1 MHKDYTDGMQE
12 YLLFEM
18 KILHLLTVVCDVPR
32 SSVNKLFS
40 VLAFHSLENWLL
52 GRWNAMLGGTY
63 ILAAQWDP
71 FLPHAV
77 ILDTWNLSPLA
88 QAHLEHQ
95 ECSLFLLS
103 FSPSFS
109 LPLPFMGSGMEVAIP
124 LCLFL
129 SRNLFMCRIFL
140 KLMGLLIH
148 FSFWIPC
155 SCLWRAE
162 ASLTWLFLP
171 SCFPVFYS
179 ESCASEFKKCSLR
192 LLNSLGPTLQ
202 FRCWNASPL

>member
-12 YLLFEM
+12 YFLFEM
-18 KILHLLTVVCDVPR
+18 KIFHLLAVVCDVPR
-32 SSVNKLFS
+32 SFANKLFS

-52 GRWNAMLGGTY
+52 GRWNAMLGATY
-63 ILAAQWDP
+63 IHAAQWDP

-77 ILDTWNLSPLA
+77 ILHTWNLSPLA

-148 FSFWIPC
+148 FSFWILAHACGGQRPAWLDDFC
-155 SCLWRAE
+155 PHV
-162 ASLTWLFLP
+162 SLSFTL
-171 SCFPVFYS
+171 
-179 ESCASEFKKCSLR
+179 SLVHQSSR
-192 LLNSLGPTLQ
+192 NVHQSY
-202 FRCWNASPL
+202 